1 MPASTANCEISTDR
15 SRLDSKAIH
24 AFLSTS
30 YWSRGIPLATLERAL
45 ENSICFGVYDG
56 TKQVGFARLITDK
69 ATFAYLADVYVLEEY
84 RGQGLARKLLTA
96 VQQHPDAQGLRRT
109 VLVTRDA
116 HGLYRGSGFSPLAA
130 PERWM
135 ERHDA
140 NVYEAR

>member
-30 YWSRGIPLATLERAL
+30 YWSRGISTATLERAL

-116 HGLYRGSGFSPLAA
+116 HGLYRGLGFSPLAA